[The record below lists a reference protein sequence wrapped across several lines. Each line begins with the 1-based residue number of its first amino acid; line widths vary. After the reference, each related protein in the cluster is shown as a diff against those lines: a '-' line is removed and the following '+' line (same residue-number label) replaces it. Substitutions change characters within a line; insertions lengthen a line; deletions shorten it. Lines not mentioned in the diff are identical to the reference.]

1 MIDGIL
7 EEIKMVD
14 DLLKKLI
21 WQNLTAVYTRVI
33 MNTTVINIKTDKNLK
48 KNAQMLAKNFG
59 LPLSAVV
66 NIYLREFVR
75 EKRIVFSEPQT
86 PNTKTRKI
94 LDQALND
101 IKKGKNL
108 VGPFE
113 TAEEMDNF
121 LDSIKK

>member
-1 MIDGIL
+1 
-7 EEIKMVD
+7 
-14 DLLKKLI
+14 
-21 WQNLTAVYTRVI
+21 

-75 EKRIVFSEPQT
+75 EKRVVFSEPPM
-86 PNTKTRKI
+86 PNAKTRKI
-94 LDQALND
+94 LDQAISD
-101 IKKGKNL
+101 IKAGKNL

-113 TAEEMDNF
+113 SAKEMDNF

>member
-1 MIDGIL
+1 M
-7 EEIKMVD
+7 
-14 DLLKKLI
+14 
-21 WQNLTAVYTRVI
+21 
-33 MNTTVINIKTDKNLK
+33 K